1 MIDKIN
7 SWTNENNKHL
17 INSPQTND
25 ISENLSLNNVESNI
39 LYIKQLKYLKNKD
52 FMLKNYNP
60 EFSIWV
66 AERYII
72 TELEKRKIFYEL
84 DKYGYCMRIF
94 PPHKDVPHLTQWI
107 NFGLNSTSVVKIF
120 QNKYLTNHILRQDWF
135 KIPEEY
141 ILEKSNSKFYNER
154 NDKNWL
160 LKFSKE
166 VWYPLIVKPHK
177 WERWQLIKV
186 IHSDKELSDFI
197 KFYDEWWYG
206 DNFAIFQNKV
216 EWNEYRVIYMNWE
229 VLLSYKKRP
238 MFIVWDWSTT
248 IWELIKQKENNKKA
262 SEEIREIIKSKG
274 YNLSDILDNK
284 QTLQIFEFIND
295 SSEKDKEVPFSREDE
310 DFVKSIAKSF
320 WANYFGLD
328 IISKWE
334 IKDGTI
340 IEINAKPDVLR
351 ARKVSPRFNKEFW
364 PKAVDYITWQKNKDS
379 HAWWEI
385 FNNVLDCWL
394 TDEEYKEKINSLKFL
409 KNKSEV
415 LKNKYWIKHGIFIL
429 LDELEKEEL
438 RYTIDE
444 YWFIITIE
452 LPNGKNKIIYNSD
465 YWFDNSTL
473 RRIFEDKIY
482 TSKILRNNNFK
493 VADDM
498 LVVKE
503 SSSYSNSKNNIK
515 ACLDFAKKNG
525 YPLIFKPNNGS
536 LWQWITKIFNEEQL
550 YKTIKEFNVSWSGL
564 HLLQKYIPGK
574 DYRVIY
580 LDWEILAAYERIPPQ
595 IVWDGINTI
604 KSLVEEKSQ
613 WTDNHKYFEYLKEQW
628 INIESV
634 LPKWEIKNLLPTANI
649 ATWWSVRQVTT
660 TQRDKE
666 FLEKVAKTFWS
677 RYFGIDI
684 LSEWELADG
693 YILEINKSP
702 ITKWISA
709 ASEEF
714 RKTYPQKIWSTI
726 KNDEWF

>member
-1 MIDKIN
+1 M
-7 SWTNENNKHL
+7 
-17 INSPQTND
+17 
-25 ISENLSLNNVESNI
+25 
-39 LYIKQLKYLKNKD
+39 
-52 FMLKNYNP
+52 
-60 EFSIWV
+60 
-66 AERYII
+66 
-72 TELEKRKIFYEL
+72 FY
-84 DKYGYCMRIF
+84 G
-94 PPHKDVPHLTQWI
+94 
-107 NFGLNSTSVVKIF
+107 
-120 QNKYLTNHILRQDWF
+120 
-135 KIPEEY
+135 
-141 ILEKSNSKFYNER
+141 
-154 NDKNWL
+154 
-160 LKFSKE
+160 
-166 VWYPLIVKPHK
+166 
-177 WERWQLIKV
+177 
-186 IHSDKELSDFI
+186 
-197 KFYDEWWYG
+197 
-206 DNFAIFQNKV
+206 
-216 EWNEYRVIYMNWE
+216 
-229 VLLSYKKRP
+229 
-238 MFIVWDWSTT
+238 
-248 IWELIKQKENNKKA
+248 
-262 SEEIREIIKSKG
+262 RE
-274 YNLSDILDNK
+274 
-284 QTLQIFEFIND
+284 
-295 SSEKDKEVPFSREDE
+295 
-310 DFVKSIAKSF
+310 
-320 WANYFGLD
+320 
-328 IISKWE
+328 
-334 IKDGTI
+334 
-340 IEINAKPDVLR
+340 
-351 ARKVSPRFNKEFW
+351 VSPRFNKEFW
-364 PKAVDYITWQKNKDS
+364 PKVVDYITGQKNKDS
-379 HAWWEI
+379 REWWEI

-394 TDEEYKEKINSLKFL
+394 TYEEYKEKINSLKFL

-438 RYTIDE
+438 TYTIDE

-525 YPLIFKPNNGS
+525 YPLIFKPNDGS

-550 YKTIKEFNVSWSGL
+550 YKTIKEFNVNWSGL

-634 LPKWEIKNLLPTANI
+634 LPKWEIKNLLPTANV

-714 RKTYPQKIWSTI
+714 RQTYPQKIWSTI